1 MWQLRD
7 GGCDAKPGSSDF
19 PIAFTLRYRY
29 YIFPTEMD
37 SSSFSRPWY
46 QVLIDTDIESSLKQI
61 LPSCQNQF

>member
-29 YIFPTEMD
+29 YIFPAEMD
-37 SSSFSRPWY
+37 SSSFLTSVALNSHRY
-46 QVLIDTDIESSLKQI
+46 RY
-61 LPSCQNQF
+61 